1 MALPRTPRLKW
12 IEEGLRVLGEA
23 GADAVRVEV
32 LAKRLGVTKGG
43 FYGYFV
49 DRDALLAEMLDA
61 WEYEVTERIVELVEA
76 DGGDAREKLS
86 RIGELVSRATTRSP
100 PVSQSTLPCVIGPA
114 ATVR

>member
-49 DRDALLAEMLDA
+49 DRDALLAEMLDT

-76 DGGDAREKLS
+76 DGGDAREKLHAS
-86 RIGELVSRATTRSP
+86 ASSSRATTRSP
-100 PVSQSTLPCVIGPA
+100 PVSQSTLPCAIGPA